1 MERYRNLDGNSGVAA
16 FTVGDGFIDVRF
28 IEGGTYRYDGTTPG
42 ADDVAAMQDLARA
55 GRGLATYINQ
65 HVRDRYAARLD

>member
-1 MERYRNLDGNSGVAA
+1 MERYRNLDGHSGVAA

-28 IEGGTYRYDGTTPG
+28 IEGGTYRYDSTTPG
-42 ADDVAAMQDLARA
+42 ADDVAAMQGLARA

-65 HVRDRYAARLD
+65 HVRERFAARLD

>member
-28 IEGGTYRYDGTTPG
+28 IEGGTYRYDSITPG
-42 ADDVAAMQDLARA
+42 ADDVAAMQGLARA

-65 HVRDRYAARLD
+65 HVRERIAARLD